1 MKKVILTA
9 LMMGAL
15 LSGRASNAFGSTTPH
30 ADNPSKTTVVSFSEV
45 NAGDQLYIRDVYGN
59 ALYSVKIEEDG
70 VYTRKFNL
78 SELPEDKYFFEVD
91 KGDEITVLPFN
102 IEKENIILNNE
113 MKKEV
118 AKPQLAAVRDQ
129 VYLERNVDGAQSVK
143 VDIYYRG
150 TELVHSEEVDR
161 VGKLVRKYDF
171 SNSRNGE
178 YLFLIKYDDRTL
190 SEYVSV
196 L

>member
-1 MKKVILTA
+1 
-9 LMMGAL
+9 MGAL
-15 LSGRASNAFGSTTPH
+15 LSGKFTNAYGNMVPP
-30 ADNPSKTTVVSFSEV
+30 ADNPSKSTVVSFAEV
-45 NAGDQLYIRDVYGN
+45 NAGDRLYIKDVYGN
-59 ALYSVKIEEDG
+59 AFYSEKIETDG
-70 VYTRKFNL
+70 VYSKRFNL

-91 KGDEITVLPFN
+91 KGDAITVLPFH
-102 IEKENIILNNE
+102 IEKENITLNSE
-113 MKKEV
+113 LKTDI
-118 AKPQLAAVRDQ
+118 AKPQLAVVRDQ
-129 VYLERNVDGAQSVK
+129 VYLERDVDGAQSVK

-150 TELVHSEEVDR
+150 KELVHSEEVDR

-178 YLFLIKYDDRTL
+178 YLFQIKYDDRTL